1 MSLLEHFCHHA
12 EATIVSASSH
22 MSRNL
27 VHMCHAAAMLSLFA
41 VAAATCVSCK
51 HRCTPYDT
59 SAERRAV
66 TDSMRAVAQRA
77 RTAAKAGNN
86 TLALDL
92 YRRCAVFSSTDSVLN
107 DSLAETVSNVLVQM
121 MNIYQVEGK
130 PDACI
135 EQLESIAATRT
146 PLLQRQCRRD
156 MAIITAYA
164 MSRTERE
171 QEAAQLMDKAL
182 LLPADGYTPNRL
194 FRDYAYAAATY
205 FCMPTRQHDVI
216 RYGKMAIEQ
225 AHLCKNMSG
234 IQWLTT
240 MLGQLYERTGNIT
253 GAITMNRRAYDEACL
268 ADDTLAMANAN
279 CHFAQL
285 LLGWM
290 LGDRADRYASSA
302 LATIQTL
309 PNANPMVLGTIT
321 ITKAKTCDA
330 CDKTDSALWYLDKAH
345 TYCGQLPYNSG
356 QSDIDMLRGRI
367 LSHSADTAHYR
378 SGIALLKKVVGRA
391 TPGIKGEAF
400 FALAKA
406 YIKHG
411 NTPLGETC
419 LDSVYAVCS
428 ASPQPL
434 TINGAYEFALDH
446 YLSVG
451 NTAKISQYAEAVN
464 RRERRA
470 NRRTALRN
478 VAASVIKFDTE
489 RKENAL
495 RMQEQELRR
504 RTQIAGCLV
513 VLAIT
518 IAMLTL
524 VFYRNRRKMFKL
536 TQCLME
542 ERLDNV
548 TRELESVTQ
557 QLHRANTCSK
567 DTASANTTPHMSD
580 DTCHSSATTGN
591 TQGDTQS
598 GSIADGGAYAMS
610 NADGS
615 MIPQS
620 VPQQYM
626 PDETALHKPRV
637 NDSDGEARFRASFTA
652 IYPKFVPRLRTMV
665 PGISRRE
672 ELLAMLIVLGKDRY
686 QIENI
691 LCIAHS
697 SVNMARYRL
706 RQKMQL
712 GRNDQL
718 DTFLRK
724 ILDE

>member
-1 MSLLEHFCHHA
+1 MSTLKHFCHRA
-12 EATIVSASSH
+12 KAVLVPASAGTGS
-22 MSRNL
+22 MFMLMR
-27 VHMCHAAAMLSLFA
+27 VCHAATMLLLLA
-41 VAAATCVSCK
+41 VTAATCVSCR
-51 HRCTPYDT
+51 HRCTPYNAY
-59 SAERRAV
+59 AERRAV
-66 TDSMRAVAQRA
+66 TDSVRALAQRA
-77 RTAAKAGNN
+77 RAAAKAGDN

-92 YRRCAVFSSTDSVLN
+92 YRRCAVFSSADSVLN
-107 DSLAETVSNVLVQM
+107 DSLAETVANALVQT
-121 MNIYQVEGK
+121 MNIYQVDGK

-135 EQLESIAATRT
+135 ERLESIAATRT
-146 PLLQRQCRRD
+146 PLLQHQCRRD
-156 MAIITAYA
+156 MAVITAYA
-164 MSRTERE
+164 LSRTERE
-171 QEAAQLMDKAL
+171 QEAALLMDKAL

-205 FCMPTRQHDVI
+205 FCLPARQHDVI
-216 RYGKMAIEQ
+216 RYGKMAIDQ

-268 ADDTLAMANAN
+268 ANDTLAIANAN

-285 LLGWM
+285 LLGW
-290 LGDRADRYASSA
+290 LLYDRADRYASSA

-367 LSHSADTAHYR
+367 LSRSADSARYR
-378 SGIALLKKVVGRA
+378 SGIALLNKVVGKA
-391 TPGIKGEAF
+391 TPGIRGEAF

-406 YIKHG
+406 HIKHG
-411 NTPLGETC
+411 DRVAGEAC

-464 RRERRA
+464 RRERRI
-470 NRRTALRN
+470 NRHTALRN

-489 RKENAL
+489 SKENAL
-495 RMQEQELRR
+495 RMQEQALRR
-504 RTQIAGCLV
+504 RTQVVACLV
-513 VLAIT
+513 VLAMAVAAISL
-518 IAMLTL
+518 I
-524 VFYRNRRKMFKL
+524 FYRNKRKMFKL

-548 TRELESVTQ
+548 TRELENVTR
-557 QLHRANTCSK
+557 QLHHTQPDNGGDNA
-567 DTASANTTPHMSD
+567 TPCAAYD
-580 DTCHSSATTGN
+580 DGTGSN
-591 TQGDTQS
+591 NGKTHAGECTPPACETPQNNNGDTPTAQ
-598 GSIADGGAYAMS
+598 
-610 NADGS
+610 
-615 MIPQS
+615 P
-620 VPQQYM
+620 PYM
-626 PDETALHKPRV
+626 VVDETSLHKPRV

-652 IYPKFVPRLRTMV
+652 LYPTFVPRLRTMV

-724 ILDE
+724 ILSE